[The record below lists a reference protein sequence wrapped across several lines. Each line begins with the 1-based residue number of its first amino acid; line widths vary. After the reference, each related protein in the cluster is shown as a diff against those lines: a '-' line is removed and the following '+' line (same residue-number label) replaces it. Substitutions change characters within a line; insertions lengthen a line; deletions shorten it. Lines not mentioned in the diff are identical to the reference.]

1 MPMKIDRRVFGLGT
15 LAAGFGLTANQI
27 SAGENRAMS
36 FEVTKTEE
44 EWRKLL
50 TPEQYYVLRKHGT
63 ERAHT
68 SPLDKTHAKGVYVC
82 AGCGQELFSS
92 QTKFNSGPGWP
103 SFYEPASNTA
113 VGTDEDKSLFM
124 TRTEV
129 LCPRCDSHLG
139 HVFGKV
145 GTSSDRSFFMVRTE
159 VHCSRCGGH
168 LGHVFNDGPKPT
180 GLRYC
185 INGVSLDFEAATEP
199 SNTADNADS

>member
-1 MPMKIDRRVFGLGT
+1 MKIDRRVFGLGT

-68 SPLDKTHAKGVYVC
+68 SPLDKTYTEGVYVC
-82 AGCGQELFSS
+82 AGCGQVLFSS
-92 QTKFNSGPGWP
+92 QTKFNSGTGWP
-103 SFYEPASNTA
+103 SFYAP
-113 VGTDEDKSLFM
+113 VD
-124 TRTEV
+124 
-129 LCPRCDSHLG
+129 
-139 HVFGKV
+139 GKV

-185 INGVSLDFEAATEP
+185 INGVSLDFEVVTEP
-199 SNTADNADS
+199 SNTADHADS